1 MEKIK
6 FKNNFNLGNF
16 IIAIL
21 LPLTVGFVAGKLTS
35 QSMDLYKSFE
45 RPAFF
50 PPPWVFPV
58 VWTILYIL
66 MGIASYLAWSRSSSK
81 EEGRRAIFFYLIQL
95 FFNFIWS
102 FIFFNGRLYGLA
114 FIDLIVLLT
123 FVIITTVKF
132 CKIDKVAGALMIPY
146 IAWLLYAGFLNF
158 YVWKTYEMAM

>member
-66 MGIASYLAWSRSSSK
+66 MELNR
-81 EEGRRAIFFYLIQL
+81 
-95 FFNFIWS
+95 
-102 FIFFNGRLYGLA
+102 
-114 FIDLIVLLT
+114 V
-123 FVIITTVKF
+123 V
-132 CKIDKVAGALMIPY
+132 
-146 IAWLLYAGFLNF
+146 FL
-158 YVWKTYEMAM
+158 WAAME